1 MNKYIYV
8 MLSKARVFTD
18 IISFALHSS
27 KKRPKQMFGPNLI
40 TGQTKG
46 QRR

>member
-1 MNKYIYV
+1 MNKYIYI
-8 MLSKARVFTD
+8 MLSKASVFTD

-27 KKRPKQMFGPNLI
+27 KKRPKQMFGPNLMMA
-40 TGQTKG
+40 QTKG